1 VVVFSGDTDMA
12 TMGLISLSSIE
23 KTEVVIAYDCG
34 TDEVSFAE
42 RLSASL
48 NRNDLRLVPF
58 LRAEQL
64 RSVTPGTSFQ
74 EFRAAYRGPR
84 LVYRCPYCR
93 GGEAIAEEEQS
104 FSGFAR
110 GGGTITL
117 VGELS
122 IAD

>member
-1 VVVFSGDTDMA
+1 VVFSGDTDMT

-23 KTEVVIAYDCG
+23 KPEVVIAYDRG

-42 RLSASL
+42 QLSASL

-64 RSVTPGTSFQ
+64 GGVTPGTSFQ
-74 EFRAAYRGPR
+74 EFRAAYREPR
-84 LVYRCPYCR
+84 LLYRCPYCR
-93 GGEAIAEEEQS
+93 SGEAVAVEEQS
-104 FSGFAR
+104 FTEFAR

-122 IAD
+122 LRG